1 MAKRPAKSSIA
12 QSLPIGE
19 RLRIQ
24 RVDVLDK
31 SIRDIAKLLD
41 TAPIHVSDI
50 ETGKRSPSEE
60 LLLKMAKVYG
70 LPVAELR
77 AGFSKPDSV
86 VVEVASEST
95 TAAEKVPEFL
105 RTARGWNATQWDQ
118 IIKQAK
124 KIDDES
130 TGKKGSPE

>member
-1 MAKRPAKSSIA
+1 MAKRPAKSPIA
-12 QSLPIGE
+12 KSLPIGE
-19 RLRIQ
+19 RLRIR